1 MHAIQVYV
9 DETLDS
15 KGMDNVKSAL
25 LKIPYVKDVVVSIS
39 VPHDMVVEYDES
51 DRTIPIKIMESLH
64 QQGLHSDIISA

>member
-9 DETLDS
+9 DETLDTQ
-15 KGMDNVKSAL
+15 GMDKVKSAL